1 MKRLLLRSL
10 SLMSHREKA
19 ATAIKF
25 HPKVTVIKGENDTGK
40 SSLIKSIYW
49 ALGAEPAVVH
59 ARWKDAGVSALLEF
73 SVDGHD
79 FSILRSG
86 TRFGLFD
93 SNGKPM
99 LVTDSVTSGL
109 APAMANLLEFRL
121 TLPDQNG
128 VPCTPPPAFCFLPFY
143 IDQDGGWVEGW
154 KSFGKLGQFPNHR
167 QDVIYYH
174 SGIRPNEYYEL
185 KAQMAEDQKVLQELA
200 AEQRAVERAMQRVK
214 DRRKA
219 LPTSFDPAAYRDAV
233 DGLLTELTDVQK
245 RRAEVN
251 ARLSKKTAERTLI
264 DEQVTVAKAALE
276 EFDADYN
283 FIRDDFSEH
292 VLCPT
297 CGTEHSNSFAN
308 RFSLIEDKEACRVFL
323 LSATTDL
330 TRLQQEITEETRR
343 LGQEDFKVARLRR
356 MLDQK
361 AGKLKLK
368 DVLEA
373 EGERKAVDLLADE
386 VDRLRSRIA
395 NLDHILAELRRDLKK
410 LASPKRKKEIE
421 TFYLTRMTA
430 NLEHLAVRNLKPS
443 AVERIDG
450 VIKDTGSDQP
460 RALLAYFYAFLHTK
474 REYGSGCI
482 CPIVIDSP
490 NQQDQDQANLTEMFR
505 LIFEQQPS
513 DAQLVLGT
521 VDLPGIDFEGDTV
534 ELAVKDRLLNPDRYD
549 EVTSLMKPYFDRLI

>member
-1 MKRLLLRSL
+1 MKKLIFRGL

-19 ATAIKF
+19 ATSVRF
-25 HPKVTVIKGENDTGK
+25 HPKVTVVKGGNDTGK

-49 ALGAEPAVVH
+49 TLGAEPAVLHV
-59 ARWKDAGVSALLEF
+59 RWKDAAVSALLEF
-73 SVDGHD
+73 SVDGQN
-79 FSILRSG
+79 FSILRTG

-93 SNGKPM
+93 GSGNPT

-109 APAMANLLEFRL
+109 APAMADLFDFRL
-121 TLPDQNG
+121 TLPDRNG
-128 VPCTPPPAFCFLPFY
+128 VPCIPPPAFCFLPFY

-154 KSFGKLGQFPNHR
+154 KSFDKLGQFPNHR

-185 KAQMAEDQKVLQELA
+185 KAKTAEDQKIIQELSV
-200 AEQRAVERAMQRVK
+200 ERRAVERALQRVK

-219 LPTSFDPAAYRDAV
+219 LPTSFDPGAYRNAV
-233 DGLLTELTDVQK
+233 DGLLKELTDVQK

-251 ARLSKKTAERTLI
+251 ARLSRKAAERTLI
-264 DEQVTVAKAALE
+264 EEQVTVVKAALE
-276 EFDADYN
+276 EIDADYSY
-283 FIRDDFSEH
+283 IRDELSEH
-292 VLCPT
+292 ILCPT
-297 CGTEHSNSFAN
+297 CGMEHSNSFAN

-330 TRLQQEITEETRR
+330 IRLQQEIAEETSR
-343 LGQEDFKVARLRR
+343 LGQEGFKVARLRR

-361 AGKLKLK
+361 TGKLKLK

-373 EGERKAVDLLADE
+373 EGERKAVDMLAEE
-386 VDRLRSRIA
+386 VERLRSRIA

-421 TFYLTRMTA
+421 TFYLIRMTA
-430 NLEHLAVRNLKPS
+430 NLEWLSVRNLKPS

-460 RALLAYFYAFLHTK
+460 RALLAYFYAFLHTM
-474 REYGSGCI
+474 REYGSGCF

-490 NQQDQDQANLTEMFR
+490 NQQDQDKKNLAEMFR
-505 LIFEQQPS
+505 LIFDRQIP
-513 DAQLVLGT
+513 DAQLILGT
-521 VDLPGIDFEGDTV
+521 VDLPGIDFTGDTL
-534 ELAVKDRLLNPDRYD
+534 ELTVKDRLLDSDRYD
-549 EVTSLMKPYFDRLI
+549 EVTSLMRPYFDRLI